1 MKNMFN
7 EKEIQTVVGRIKN
20 LNTQAQPLWGKMSV
34 DQMLAHCN
42 VTYEMVY
49 DKKHPKP
56 NAFKRWMLKTIVKP
70 IVVSDK
76 PYKKNSRTAPEF
88 LITDAKNFELEKNRL
103 VDFINRTQRLGA
115 NHFENKASHAF
126 GSLTSK
132 EWNMM
137 FYKHL
142 DHHLKQFGV

>member
-1 MKNMFN
+1 MKNMFDSADT
-7 EKEIQTVVGRIKN
+7 ESVVARINK
-20 LNTQAQPLWGKMSV
+20 LNTEAKPLWGKMSV

-49 DKKHPKP
+49 DNIHPKP
-56 NAFKRWMLKTIVKP
+56 NAFKRWMLKTVVKP

-88 LITDAKNFELEKNRL
+88 LITDAKNFDLEKKRL
-103 VDFINRTQRLGA
+103 VDFINQTQQLGA
-115 NHFENKASHAF
+115 NHFDNKASHSF
-126 GSLTSK
+126 GNLTKK
-132 EWNMM
+132 EWNTM

-142 DHHLKQFGV
+142 DHHLNQFGM